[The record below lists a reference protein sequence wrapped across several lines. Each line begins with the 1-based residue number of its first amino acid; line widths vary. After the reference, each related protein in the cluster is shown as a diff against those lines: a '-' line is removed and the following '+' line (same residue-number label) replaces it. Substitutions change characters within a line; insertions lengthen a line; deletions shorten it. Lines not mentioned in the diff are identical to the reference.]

1 MRVAPW
7 ETAVPRRAS
16 LASTDVVYGGSWV
29 LLGILTRLGVSAL

>member
-1 MRVAPW
+1 VIG
-7 ETAVPRRAS
+7 